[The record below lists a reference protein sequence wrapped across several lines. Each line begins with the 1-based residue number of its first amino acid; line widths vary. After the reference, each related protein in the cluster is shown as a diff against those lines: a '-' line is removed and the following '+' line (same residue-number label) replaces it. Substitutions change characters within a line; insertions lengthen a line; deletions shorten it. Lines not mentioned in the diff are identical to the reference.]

1 MIPTIVPFYAA
12 VLGLIFIFLSARVVV
27 ARRQFRV
34 RLGSGG
40 HELLERRIRVQGN
53 FAEYVPIT
61 IILLTFLEMDGANK
75 WLVHALCI
83 ALLVGRCVHAY
94 CVGRTDEDIR
104 QRRAGMVLTF
114 GTLFIAA
121 AGVVCYS
128 GLRLFA

>member
-53 FAEYVPIT
+53 FAEYVPLT
-61 IILLTFLEMDGANK
+61 IILLTFLELYGASR
-75 WLVHALCI
+75 WLIHILCLGLI
-83 ALLVGRCVHAY
+83 IGRCLHAY
-94 CVGRTDEDIR
+94 CVSRINEDIR
-104 QRRAGMVLTF
+104 QRRAAMILTF
-114 GTLFIAA
+114 GTLFVAA
-121 AGVVCYS
+121 TGVVVTS
-128 GLRLFA
+128 GLRLLG

>member
-40 HELLERRIRVQGN
+40 HEILERRIRVQGN
-53 FAEYVPIT
+53 FAEYVPLT
-61 IILLTFLEMDGANK
+61 IILLAFLELDGASR
-75 WLVHALCI
+75 WLVHVLCI
-83 ALLVGRCVHAY
+83 ALILGRGLHAY
-94 CVGRTDEDIR
+94 CVSRTDEDIR
-104 QRRAGMVLTF
+104 QRRAAMILTF

-121 AGVVCYS
+121 TGVVIYS
-128 GLRLFA
+128 GLRLFG

>member
-12 VLGLIFIFLSARVVV
+12 VLGLIFIFLSARVIV

-40 HELLERRIRVQGN
+40 NEVLERCIRVQGN

-61 IILLTFLEMDGANK
+61 IILLTFLELYGASK

-83 ALLVGRCVHAY
+83 ALLLGRCIHAY
-94 CVGRTDEDIR
+94 CVGRIDEDIR
-104 QRRAGMVLTF
+104 QRRAGMALTF

-121 AGVVCYS
+121 AGVIFYS
-128 GLRLFA
+128 VQWPFG

>member
-53 FAEYVPIT
+53 FAEYVPLT
-61 IILLTFLEMDGANK
+61 VILLTFLELYGGSK
-75 WLVHALCI
+75 WLMHVLCI
-83 ALLVGRCVHAY
+83 GLVIGRCLHAY
-94 CVGRTDEDIR
+94 CVSQINEDIR
-104 QRRAGMVLTF
+104 QRRAAMILTF
-114 GTLFIAA
+114 GVLFVAA
-121 AGVVCYS
+121 TGVVVTS
-128 GLRLFA
+128 GLRLFG